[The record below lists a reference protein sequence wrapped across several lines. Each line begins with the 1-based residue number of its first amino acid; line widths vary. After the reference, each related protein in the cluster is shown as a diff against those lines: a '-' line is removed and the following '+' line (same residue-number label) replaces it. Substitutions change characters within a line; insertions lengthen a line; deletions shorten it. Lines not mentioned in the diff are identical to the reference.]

1 MPRRSLVLV
10 LASVS
15 ILACADPTAPAGRRI
30 LAPVVSAGLG
40 WDTRLVPDEYIVV
53 LRSDADVSRVASR
66 TRRSGADIVAHWE
79 NALRGMAVRAGPAA
93 LAAIRSDWDVE
104 YVEPVQVFTTMAV
117 QNNPPSWGLDRID
130 ERSLP
135 LDGAYAYT
143 SNGSGVRA
151 YIIDTGIRTS
161 HSDFGGR
168 ATGGF
173 TTINDGNSTN
183 DCNGHGTH
191 VAGTVG
197 GTTYGVAKSVA
208 LVAVRVL
215 DCSGSGTTTGVI
227 SGVDWVRQNAVLP
240 AVANMSLGG
249 GASASLD
256 QAVNNAINAGITFVV
271 AAGNSSS
278 NACNF
283 SPARVAAAV
292 TVGATDEN
300 DTRATFSNF
309 GSCLDLFA
317 PGVRI
322 VSTWNS
328 SNTATA
334 TLSGTSMAAPH
345 VTGAVARYLS
355 ANPSASPAAVSNW
368 LASNA
373 TSGVVRRAGGGS
385 PNRLLYVAPSQ

>member
-1 MPRRSLVLV
+1 MRSKSLFLVV
-10 LASVS
+10 AVAV
-15 ILACADPTAPAGRRI
+15 ACADPTAPAGRRI
-30 LAPVVSAGLG
+30 LAPVVTAGLG
-40 WDTRLVPDEYIVV
+40 LETRLVPDEYIVA
-53 LRSDADVSRVASR
+53 LRQDADVSRAASR
-66 TRRSGADIVAHWE
+66 LRRAGSDVVAQWE
-79 NALRGMAVRAGPAA
+79 HALRGVAVRAGPAA
-93 LAAIRSDWDVE
+93 LAAIRADRDVE
-104 YVEPVQVFTTMAV
+104 YVEPVQVFTTMGV
-117 QNNPPSWGLDRID
+117 QSNPPSWGLDRID

-143 SNGSGVRA
+143 STGSGVRA

-161 HSDFGGR
+161 HTDFGGR
-168 ATGGF
+168 ASGGF
-173 TTINDGNSTN
+173 TAINDGNGTN

-197 GTTYGVAKSVA
+197 GSSYGVAKGVT

-227 SGVDWVRQNAVLP
+227 SGVDWVRQNAVRP

-256 QAVNNAINAGITFVV
+256 QAVNNAINAGIPFVV

-292 TVGATDEN
+292 TVGATDAT

-322 VSTWNS
+322 VSAWNT

-355 ANPSASPAAVSNW
+355 TNPTASPSAVTSW
-368 LASNA
+368 LVSNA
-373 TSGVVRRAGGGS
+373 TTSVVRRAGGGS
-385 PNRLLYVAPSQ
+385 PNRLLYVSPAQ